1 MICPNC
7 KLEFQDYV
15 KVCPD
20 CRLDLVEAVPI
31 SYNPDI
37 RHNWFE
43 QHLNWTLFFVWLLL
57 LATVSIATSATL
69 VNTDFA
75 VIAIWIVLLLFIG
88 VEIWVLVQKKR
99 SGWWLLFGPII
110 ILCLSNKRDNINDEA
125 GTHLN

>member
-31 SYNPDI
+31 SYNPNI

-43 QHLNWTLFFVWLLL
+43 QHLNWTLLP
-57 LATVSIATSATL
+57 
-69 VNTDFA
+69 
-75 VIAIWIVLLLFIG
+75 VLLLSI
-88 VEIWVLVQKKR
+88 LTLLSLP
-99 SGWWLLFGPII
+99 SG
-110 ILCLSNKRDNINDEA
+110 
-125 GTHLN
+125 

>member
-31 SYNPDI
+31 SYNPNI
-37 RHNWFE
+37 RCNWFE
-43 QHLNWTLFFVWLLL
+43 QHLNWTLFFAWLLL

-69 VNTDFA
+69 ANTDFA

-99 SGWWLLFGPII
+99 SGWWLLFSPIVVM
-110 ILCLSNKRDNINDEA
+110 CLTNKRDNINDEV